1 VASYRLQGARV
12 YTFFMYLSTPEAG
25 GGTRFTDLNLTVPAV
40 KGSAVLWPSV
50 TSDDPDIDEPLTHR
64 AWSHTGE
71 GHSTRRHPSRAPTL
85 ARTQLP
91 IWPRPA
97 EARGSREHRH
107 DPALEAASSMASSPR
122 PAPPGL
128 SQAPRGLASRAR
140 PQVRI
145 QRVDPQLRLP
155 HARRCR
161 LPLVP

>member
-1 VASYRLQGARV
+1 MTSYRLQGARV

-64 AWSHTGE
+64 AWSQTDE
-71 GHSTRRHPSRAPTL
+71 GHSTRRHPSRAPTP
-85 ARTQLP
+85 ARTQRL
-91 IWPRPA
+91 IWLRPA
-97 EARGSREHRH
+97 EARGSRE
-107 DPALEAASSMASSPR
+107 LEAASSRASSPR
-122 PAPPGL
+122 PEPPGL